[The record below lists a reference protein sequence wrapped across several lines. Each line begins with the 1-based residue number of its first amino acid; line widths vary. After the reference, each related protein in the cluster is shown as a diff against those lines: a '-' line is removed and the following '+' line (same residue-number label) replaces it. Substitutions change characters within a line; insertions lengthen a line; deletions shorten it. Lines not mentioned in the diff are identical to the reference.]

1 MGAFGAIGAWPGVL
15 RELTA
20 GHDLE
25 PNVTRAALERILA
38 GEATDAQIAA
48 FIVALRQKGETPD
61 EVVGLVAAMLD
72 VAAPLLLDDPD
83 ATIDIVGTGGSTAL
97 AGKAFNVST
106 MASIVAAGAGAVVCK
121 HGNRRASSTS
131 GSTDLLEALG
141 VEVELDGDG
150 VAACVREAGVGF
162 AFARMFHPSMRHVAP
177 VRAELGIPTVFNV
190 LGPLSH
196 PARVGR
202 QVIGVADPRLMEL
215 VPDVLR
221 RRGLSRAWIV
231 HGEGGLDE
239 LTTAGSSRVVEL
251 REGELRH
258 FEVVPED
265 VGLPRATLAEL
276 GVGGPEENARTAE
289 AVIAGTSGPLRDM
302 VVLNAAAGL
311 VVAGVV
317 DDLSSGVEA
326 AAASIDDGRAAR
338 VLGRLVAASR
348 AVIASHGDG
357 SG

>member
-1 MGAFGAIGAWPGVL
+1 MGAFAAVGAWPGVL
-15 RELTA
+15 RELTD
-20 GHDLE
+20 GRDLDAD
-25 PNVTRAALERILA
+25 VTRGALERILD
-38 GEATDAQIAA
+38 GDATDAQIAA
-48 FIVALRQKGETPD
+48 FIVALRIKGESVD
-61 EVVGLVAAMLD
+61 EVVGLVTAMLD
-72 VAAPLLLDDPD
+72 AASPLPLDDPS

-150 VAACVREAGVGF
+150 VATCVREAGVGF
-162 AFARMFHPSMRHVAP
+162 AFAKMFHPSMRHAAP

-196 PARVGR
+196 PGRVER
-202 QVIGVADPRLMEL
+202 QVIGVSDPRLMQL

-221 RRGLSRAWIV
+221 RRGLRRAWIV

-239 LTTAGSSRVVEL
+239 LTTAGETQVIEL
-251 REGELRH
+251 REGELRP
-258 FEVVPED
+258 FRIVPEEL
-265 VGLPRATLAEL
+265 GLTRVTLADL
-276 GVGGPEENARTAE
+276 GVGGPAENARVAE
-289 AVIAGTSGPLRDM
+289 SVLAGEPGALRDM

-311 VVAGVV
+311 VVAEVV
-317 DDLSSGVEA
+317 EDLASGVQA
-326 AAASIDDGRAAR
+326 AADSIDDGAAAR
-338 VLGRLVAASR
+338 VLGRLVAVSR
-348 AVIASHGDG
+348 ALTDPDA
-357 SG
+357 